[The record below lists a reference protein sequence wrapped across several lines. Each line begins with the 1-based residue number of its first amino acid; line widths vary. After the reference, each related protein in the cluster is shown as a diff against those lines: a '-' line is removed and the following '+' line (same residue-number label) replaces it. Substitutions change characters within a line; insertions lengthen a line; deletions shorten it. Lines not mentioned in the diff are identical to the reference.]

1 AGLKQG
7 IVVPG
12 VAIGRAVHVV
22 AHEVDLVDTGV
33 ARGGDLLEPAPVAHF
48 CQNKFRRTEGRAH
61 PAKQILVLRDVD
73 VCFPVEIDSIIAIA
87 VYKACNI
94 RDKNCDEAGARAYCK
109 LCKPRWRSE
118 EHTSEL
124 QSRGH

>member
-1 AGLKQG
+1 M
-7 IVVPG
+7 
-12 VAIGRAVHVV
+12 
-22 AHEVDLVDTGV
+22 
-33 ARGGDLLEPAPVAHF
+33 LEPAPVAHF

-94 RDKNCDEAGARAYCK
+94 RDKNCDEAGARA
-109 LCKPRWRSE
+109 LRESARILVVVLDGDDGLLPGAMGGGNDLLDFRVR
-118 EHTSEL
+118 
-124 QSRGH
+124 